1 MNLRSR
7 LLTALCQLL
16 RHPERVEVSAD
27 GWSRTSCR
35 CGWISV
41 STRSFRC

>member
-1 MNLRSR
+1 MNFRR
-7 LLTALCQLL
+7 KFVAVLCRLL
-16 RHPERVEVSAD
+16 RHPGRTEVSAD

-41 STRSFRC
+41 STRPFRS